1 MYAILKKMAFLC
13 RRERTMDNDK
23 LINYGK
29 KYIEAIDK
37 FLSDDGEGCD
47 FLQRTYTM
55 VQANSHNP
63 VKITEESRRRCAKS
77 LVR

>member
-1 MYAILKKMAFLC
+1 
-13 RRERTMDNDK
+13 MDNDK

-29 KYIEAIDK
+29 KNIEAIDK
-37 FLSDDGEGCD
+37 FLSDDGESFD

-55 VQANSHNP
+55 VQANSHNS
-63 VKITEESRRRCAKS
+63 VKITEESRRKCAKS